1 MITITDQISIAESEV
16 QLEFTRASGPGGQ
29 NINKVSSAVL
39 LRFDTNSPCL
49 PSDVHERLVKLAK
62 NRINEDGELIIQA
75 SRHRSQEHNRQDA
88 LERLVALIREA
99 AEEPKARAKT
109 KPSPASKEIRLKYK
123 KQRGEIKKQRLKV
136 PHPED

>member
-75 SRHRSQEHNRQDA
+75 SRHRSQEQNRQDA
-88 LERLVALIREA
+88 LERLVAIIREA

>member
-1 MITITDQISIAESEV
+1 MIAITDLISIAESEL

-109 KPSPASKEIRLKYK
+109 KPSSASKEIRLKYK

>member
-1 MITITDQISIAESEV
+1 MITITDQISIAESEL

-29 NINKVSSAVL
+29 NVNKVSSAVL
-39 LRFDTNSPCL
+39 LRFDTDSPSL
-49 PSDVHERLVKLAK
+49 PSGVRERLVELAK
-62 NRINEDGELIIQA
+62 NRINEDGELLIQA
-75 SRHRSQEHNRQDA
+75 SRHRTQEQNRQDA

-99 AEEPKARAKT
+99 AEEPKARVKT

-123 KQRGEIKKQRLKV
+123 KQRGEIKKQRHKV